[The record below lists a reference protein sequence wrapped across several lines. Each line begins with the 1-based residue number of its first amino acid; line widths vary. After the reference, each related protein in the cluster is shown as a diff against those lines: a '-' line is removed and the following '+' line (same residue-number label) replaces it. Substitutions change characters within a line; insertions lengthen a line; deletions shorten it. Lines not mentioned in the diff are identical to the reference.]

1 MRSKMGLFNL
11 CTIKDWFDSL
21 LEVEALEK
29 ECKQQQ
35 LVNLDSQEAI
45 QVFIFL
51 FLNLWS
57 HYLFIEVRI
66 GMLTG

>member
-1 MRSKMGLFNL
+1 
-11 CTIKDWFDSL
+11 L